1 MADPVPNPIDQQLI
15 NVVRTC
21 YSAALQTTKY
31 LGLTPF
37 VMLENTTLNQK
48 YGIQNGVAPSAGEMP
63 NVRYMVIGNMGHY
76 TIKASDGSDE
86 TANVLHRSNDAA
98 LYNGIPFV
106 VREPTNDLPADR
118 RDLYCLRTQ
127 ETYFGKPYIVY
138 YGRRISMTGVR
149 PQLLEITVVDG
160 VIQTDTYTPT
170 VNDLNPKP
178 PAIPNTGTVI
188 GSNKTISASA
198 IVKVNLTAEEIR
210 EITNGHRIRTNSNRS
225 PIISEIG
232 LCSGVDKRVNAPS
245 SGGPAFQYLE
255 VIACQVNVFISTN
268 HPIGYNSNGLNLTF
282 DIGGVEPTLGSNA
295 VNQAKFV

>member
-1 MADPVPNPIDQQLI
+1 MADAVPNPIDQQLI

-21 YSAALQTTKY
+21 YSAYLQTTKY

-37 VMLENTTLNQK
+37 RVIPHTTLNEK
-48 YGIQNGVAPSAGEMP
+48 YGIQNGVAPAAGEMP

-76 TIKASDGSDE
+76 TIKAADGSDE

-106 VREPTNDLPADR
+106 AREPGNDLPADQ
-118 RDLYCLRTQ
+118 RDLYCLRTE

-138 YGRRISMTGVR
+138 YGRRINMTGVQ
-149 PQLLEITVVDG
+149 PQLLEITVIDG
-160 VIQTDTYTPT
+160 VLTTTQYVPS
-170 VNDLNPKP
+170 VNDLNPVRP
-178 PAIPNTGTVI
+178 NIPNSGTVI

-198 IVKVNLTAEEIR
+198 IVKVNLSAEEIR
-210 EITNGHRIRTNSNRS
+210 EITNAHRIRTNSNRS

-232 LCSGVDKRVNAPS
+232 LCSGVDKTVAS
-245 SGGPAFQYLE
+245 QGTGGPSFQYRE

-295 VNQAKFV
+295 VNQAKFA

>member
-1 MADPVPNPIDQQLI
+1 MADAVPNPIDQQLI

-21 YSAALQTTKY
+21 YSAYLQTTKY

-37 VMLENTTLNQK
+37 RMIPHTTLNEK
-48 YGIQNGVAPSAGEMP
+48 YGIQNGVAPASGEMP

-76 TIKASDGSDE
+76 TVKAADGSDE

-106 VREPTNDLPADR
+106 VREPNNDLPADR
-118 RDLYCLRTQ
+118 RDTYCLRTQ

-138 YGRRISMTGVR
+138 YGRRINMTGVQ
-149 PQLLEITVVDG
+149 PQLLEITVIDG
-160 VIQTDTYTPT
+160 VLTTTQYVPT
-170 VNDLNPKP
+170 VNDLNPVP

-198 IVKVNLTAEEIR
+198 IVKVNLSAEEVR
-210 EITNGHRIRTNSNRS
+210 EITNAHRIRTNSNRS

-232 LCSGVDKRVNAPS
+232 LCSGVDKTVNASS
-245 SGGPAFQYLE
+245 SGGPSFQYKE

-295 VNQAKFV
+295 VNQAKFA

>member
-1 MADPVPNPIDQQLI
+1 MADIVPNPIDQQLI

-21 YSAALQTTKY
+21 YSASLQTTKY

-37 VMLENTTLNQK
+37 VMLPNTTLNQK
-48 YGIQNGVAPSAGEMP
+48 YGIENGVAPAVGEMP

-76 TIKASDGSDE
+76 TIRNTDGSDE

-98 LYNGIPFV
+98 LYGGIPFV
-106 VREPTNDLPADR
+106 CRELTDDIPADR
-118 RDLYCLRTQ
+118 RDTYCLRTQ
-127 ETYFGKPYIVY
+127 VSYFGKPYIVY

-160 VIQTDTYTPT
+160 VIQTETYVPT
-170 VNDLNPKP
+170 VNDLNPVP
-178 PAIPNTGTVI
+178 PKIPNTGTVI

-210 EITNGHRIRTNSNRS
+210 EITNAHRIRTGSTRS

-232 LCSGVDKRVNAPS
+232 LCSGVDRRVNAASS
-245 SGGPAFQYLE
+245 SGPSFQYLE

-268 HPIGYNSNGLNLTF
+268 HPVGYNSNGLNLTF

>member
-1 MADPVPNPIDQQLI
+1 MADLVPNPIDQQLI

-37 VMLENTTLNQK
+37 IMLENTTLNQK
-48 YGIQNGVAPSAGEMP
+48 YGIQNGVHPAANEMP

-76 TIKASDGSDE
+76 TIKADDGSDE

-98 LYNGIPFV
+98 LYGGIPFV
-106 VREPTNDLPADR
+106 ARELNDDLPADR
-118 RDLYCLRTQ
+118 RDQYCLRTQ

-160 VIQTDTYTPT
+160 IIQTEPYIPT
-170 VNDLNPKP
+170 VNDLNPTRP
-178 PAIPNTGTVI
+178 VIPNSGTVI

-210 EITNGHRIRTNSNRS
+210 EITNAHRVRTNSNRS

-232 LCSGVDKRVNAPS
+232 LCSGVDKRVATTGSGPS
-245 SGGPAFQYLE
+245 FQYLE

>member
-1 MADPVPNPIDQQLI
+1 MADLVQNPIDQQLI

-37 VMLENTTLNQK
+37 VMLPNTTLNQK
-48 YGIQNGVAPSAGEMP
+48 YGIQNGIAPSAGEMP
-63 NVRYMVIGNMGHY
+63 SVRYMVIGNMGHY

-106 VREPTNDLPADR
+106 VREPGNDLPADQR
-118 RDLYCLRTQ
+118 ELYCLRT
-127 ETYFGKPYIVY
+127 EENYFGKQYIVY
-138 YGRRISMTGVR
+138 YGYRLTMTGVR
-149 PQLLEITVVDG
+149 PQLLEMTVVDG
-160 VIQTDTYTPT
+160 VIQTEPYTPT
-170 VNDLNPKP
+170 VNDLNPVP
-178 PAIPNTGTVI
+178 PKIPNSGTVI

-198 IVKVNLTAEEIR
+198 IVKVNLTAEQIR
-210 EITNGHRIRTNSNRS
+210 EITNAHRIRTNSNRS

-232 LCSGVDKRVNAPS
+232 LCSGVDRRVTATGT
-245 SGGPAFQYLE
+245 GGPSFQYLE
-255 VIACQVNVFISTN
+255 VIACQVNVFIATN

-295 VNQAKFV
+295 VNQATFV

>member
-1 MADPVPNPIDQQLI
+1 MADTVENPIDQQLI
-15 NVVRTC
+15 NVTRTC
-21 YSAALQTTKY
+21 YSAYLQTSKY

-37 VMLENTTLNQK
+37 RILPHTTLNEK
-48 YGIQNGVAPSAGEMP
+48 FNIQSGVAPAVGESP
-63 NVRYMVIGNMGHY
+63 NVRYLVIGNMGHY
-76 TIKASDGSDE
+76 TIKADDGSDE

-106 VREPTNDLPADR
+106 VREPNDDLPADR
-118 RDLYCLRTQ
+118 RGQYCLRTQ

-160 VIQTDTYTPT
+160 IIQTEQYIPT
-170 VNDLNPKP
+170 INDLNPKP
-178 PAIPNTGTVI
+178 PKIPNSGTVI

-198 IVKVNLTAEEIR
+198 IVKVNLSAEEIR
-210 EITNGHRIRTNSNRS
+210 EITNAHRIRTNSNRS

-232 LCSGVDKRVNAPS
+232 LCSGVDKTVSS
-245 SGGPAFQYLE
+245 SGTGGPSFQYSE

-268 HPIGYNSNGLNLTF
+268 NPIGYNSNGLNLTF